1 MVHDLAEAINYL
13 GQRAI
18 LEDSREEERYC
29 SAKRVRELSPG
40 DTRGQSGE
48 KETLAS
54 YTPGKVGYT
63 ARCGVRAKF
72 GGAGAGGGLS
82 RKTECGAQS
91 RTERKDRSRSGKT
104 GATTVIPLP
113 TPKSWRRQQ
122 RLVGPLQGL
131 GSEPTSFGSPR
142 TGHVG

>member
-1 MVHDLAEAINYL
+1 MVHDLAEAIHYL
-13 GQRAI
+13 GQRAV
-18 LEDSREEERYC
+18 LEESREEERYR

-72 GGAGAGGGLS
+72 CGGGGGG
-82 RKTECGAQS
+82 C
-91 RTERKDRSRSGKT
+91 
-104 GATTVIPLP
+104 
-113 TPKSWRRQQ
+113 
-122 RLVGPLQGL
+122 
-131 GSEPTSFGSPR
+131 
-142 TGHVG
+142 

>member
-13 GQRAI
+13 GQRAV
-18 LEDSREEERYC
+18 LEESREEERYC
-29 SAKRVRELSPG
+29 SAKWVRELSPG

-48 KETLAS
+48 KEPLAL

-63 ARCGVRAKF
+63 ARCVVRAKSA
-72 GGAGAGGGLS
+72 GVLGAGLS

-91 RTERKDRSRSGKT
+91 RTEHKDRGRSGKT

-113 TPKSWRRQQ
+113 TTKSWRRQQ
-122 RLVGPLQGL
+122 RLVAPLQGA
-131 GSEPTSFGSPR
+131 G
-142 TGHVG
+142 V